1 MKEKSIIKG
10 FPLKRCLDDYGPIRE
25 RKTQGKADTLIF
37 AHWCLDWERQW
48 KGQEW
53 RCRSGHLAE
62 WTSWCNDSLRV
73 CLPEEGEVHKGRQI
87 LFILAKV
94 GFYISE
100 TKPTGIKAQII
111 SFLFTEKG
119 PLIFLMMQPAS
130 WHITVKNMA
139 QFGKCGKI
147 LKRK

>member
-1 MKEKSIIKG
+1 MPTDAWTEKDSEK
-10 FPLKRCLDDYGPIRE
+10 D
-25 RKTQGKADTLIF
+25 
-37 AHWCLDWERQW
+37 
-48 KGQEW
+48 
-53 RCRSGHLAE
+53 RSGGVDLGILLNEPAGVMTASE
-62 WTSWCNDSLRV
+62 CASQRK
-73 CLPEEGEVHKGRQI
+73 EEVHKGRQI
-87 LFILAKV
+87 RFILAKV

-130 WHITVKNMA
+130 WHITVKNMS